1 MVLRFGEL
9 DLVRGDWRRYTRTI
23 DPAIDPD
30 RELNQQELENFEV
43 GVVSIEQNNGSY
55 IQPPGIERE
64 RLQGSTTV
72 QLQNE
77 QSVTL
82 KVTNLVPNKTR
93 AIFKNISIDL
103 RRFKNLKMLLFVKM
117 LLKHAKM

>member
-1 MVLRFGEL
+1 MPVVVRFGEL
-9 DLVRGDWRRYTRTI
+9 DLVRGDWRRYTQTLDESMDPI
-23 DPAIDPD
+23 DLNDD
-30 RELNQQELENFEV
+30 ELKDFEV
-43 GVVSIEQNNGSY
+43 GVVSIEQNEGSY

-82 KVTNLVPNKTR
+82 KVKDLPTSKSFNSSS
-93 AIFKNISIDL
+93 FKSIGSIDSSNVL
-103 RRFKNLKMLLFVKM
+103 V
-117 LLKHAKM
+117 